1 MDVLVTRYKL
11 RKSHEYGEEMYR
23 MASKLQIK
31 GRSRERE
38 NSTRTCQHEAFAR
51 SVALHTN
58 IETGS
63 FPIVCAYRNDVFKNQ

>member
-1 MDVLVTRYKL
+1 
-11 RKSHEYGEEMYR
+11 

-38 NSTRTCQHEAFAR
+38 YSTRTCQHEAFAR
-51 SVALHTN
+51 SVAPHTN
-58 IETGS
+58 IGVGS